1 MHKKNNLFTA
11 AGSLSRCIPLHP
23 ERNLSTMVSE
33 KCCHPILLWVLHFIA
48 AMSAAVVALLL
59 LFTLFTSRPVISDS
73 ARRTLTT
80 TTSEECLV
88 AHLGFSIVSLV
99 FMNHVMKMISTGG
112 HRDDFYRVEKDFK
125 ILAGLAII
133 SQLAVAI
140 CGILIYVFK
149 DDALRFEKLPEYTT
163 DQYDKLRAEVYGYT
177 TDRVEAE
184 TTQLNV
190 GFYVL
195 YLLIVDVAGLI
206 VCIINV
212 VVVVGCNKRER
223 YDVELAVEKAML
235 SRQACRSRLTSA
247 SRSSSRHTLRS

>member
-1 MHKKNNLFTA
+1 
-11 AGSLSRCIPLHP
+11 
-23 ERNLSTMVSE
+23 
-33 KCCHPILLWVLHFIA
+33 
-48 AMSAAVVALLL
+48 
-59 LFTLFTSRPVISDS
+59 
-73 ARRTLTT
+73 
-80 TTSEECLV
+80 
-88 AHLGFSIVSLV
+88 
-99 FMNHVMKMISTGG
+99 MKMISTGG
-112 HRDDFYRVEKDFK
+112 HRDDFYGVEKDFK

-133 SQLAVAI
+133 SQLAVAL

-163 DQYDKLRAEVYGYT
+163 DQDDKLRAEVYGYT

-223 YDVELAVEKAML
+223 YAVELAVEKARL
-235 SRQACRSRLTSA
+235 SRPASRSRLTPA
-247 SRSSSRHTLRS
+247 SRSSSRPTLRS